1 MNCGTTNRVGPVFS
15 EQMKTA
21 STHHELEYAEFIK
34 SKIFVRSQRP
44 RGRANHHHAMDEKIS
59 M

>member
-1 MNCGTTNRVGPVFS
+1 MNNGTANRVGPVFF
-15 EQMKTA
+15 EKTKNA
-21 STHHELEYAEFIK
+21 STHHEIEYAEFIK

-44 RGRANHHHAMDEKIS
+44 RGRANHHHAMDEKFS